1 MQTIEYNKVNVKL
14 SDSQLNKLKTAV
26 KNQTGVTLR
35 MNIKMFNGNNLP
47 HKSLLTTRQRTKL
60 RNAFENNKSIDIK
73 LSKAQISKIIQS
85 GGFLISLLTK
95 LAGLFMKVAVSLS
108 KNILTPLG
116 ITAAASAIHAGIKK
130 KKKKRR
136 KKTWFWN
143 NDFNNFK
150 RRNE

>member
-1 MQTIEYNKVNVKL
+1 MQTIDYNKVNVKL

-47 HKSLLTTRQRTKL
+47 HKLLLTTRQRTKL

-116 ITAAASAIHAGIKK
+116 ITAAASAIHAGIQ
-130 KKKKRR
+130 KKKRR